1 MTRSCTDVGVCQAR
15 RECDAGCDVFYTHV
29 PVRGPSHAPQYPFA
43 PGELDGPHYKQR
55 NRKHLVRWLLIC
67 VGAFLCMCF
76 ISGLIDGYSACT
88 KASTVKARV
97 TT

>member
-29 PVRGPSHAPQYPFA
+29 PVRGPSLAPQYQFA
-43 PGELDGPHYKQR
+43 PGELDGPHYKPR

-67 VGAFLCMCF
+67 VCAFLCMCF
-76 ISGLIDGYSACT
+76 ISGLVDGFATYT
-88 KASTVKARV
+88 KATQTKARV